1 MNDNSMIKREAKRK
15 WFFIN
20 VCAGGFLYGLS
31 LTAYYPTEYYYLKK
45 SVKVDNPDLYYGLSW
60 AFLYL
65 SGVISGFIGSYY
77 ADLTK
82 NGRQIC
88 LLENVLNIVG
98 NIMYALYYSPVLIL
112 TGQLLVGTT
121 AARITAGI
129 GELPRIYDVT
139 VISQKIAIAGIFSA
153 LGALIGPSTTFLFQF
168 VDFNLGTLK
177 INLGNAIGIAM
188 VLLYTIQLVL
198 NYLTLHNVSKEYT
211 LKEEFG
217 NLLTENDD
225 NADAMYVEKLAF
237 SEKYSLA
244 LKMTLKN
251 KHIRFWF
258 CLTFLTSYSRILIL
272 IAIPV
277 KVVQYLHWTETD
289 IALMW
294 IIALS
299 IGVVPPAII
308 ITWLLKHVN
317 DFYQYLASMVALLLA
332 ILLLGLLPMM
342 KSYYTTSKIFA
353 LGIAVLLNFSSYVHS
368 VFSKSILAKFVPE
381 NIQATS
387 EGIRNALFQLS
398 FLVGGL
404 TVVFPS
410 KFLSE
415 TMFLMAF
422 VISGCTA
429 WYISE
434 QEIFMNIKVI
444 CVKYSKL
451 RCKH

>member
-1 MNDNSMIKREAKRK
+1 M
-15 WFFIN
+15 
-20 VCAGGFLYGLS
+20 
-31 LTAYYPTEYYYLKK
+31 
-45 SVKVDNPDLYYGLSW
+45 
-60 AFLYL
+60 
-65 SGVISGFIGSYY
+65 
-77 ADLTK
+77 
-82 NGRQIC
+82 
-88 LLENVLNIVG
+88 
-98 NIMYALYYSPVLIL
+98 
-112 TGQLLVGTT
+112 
-121 AARITAGI
+121 
-129 GELPRIYDVT
+129 YDVT
-139 VISQKIAIAGIFSA
+139 VLSQKIAIAGIFSA
-153 LGALIGPSTTFLFQF
+153 LGALIGPCTTFLFQF
-168 VDFNLGTLK
+168 VDFNLGAWK

-188 VLLYTIQLVL
+188 VLLYTTHLVL

-211 LKEEFG
+211 LKKEYG
-217 NLLTENDD
+217 NLLGENDD
-225 NADAMYVEKLAF
+225 NADVMYVEELAF

-244 LKMTLKN
+244 LKTTLKN

-258 CLTFLTSYSRILIL
+258 CLTFLTWYARILIL
-272 IAIPV
+272 IASPL
-277 KVVQYLHWTETD
+277 KVVQYLHWAETD

-308 ITWLLKHVN
+308 ITWLSKHVN

-332 ILLLGLLPMM
+332 LLLLGLLSMIR
-342 KSYYTTSKIFA
+342 SYYTTSKIII
-353 LGIAVLLNFSSYVHS
+353 LKLNFSSYVHS

-387 EGIRNALFQLS
+387 EGIRNALVQLS

-429 WYISE
+429 WYIAE

-451 RCKH
+451 RCKY